1 MKFIC
6 VTPRDVFASVRTGL
20 PMNLNPAECAATL
33 LMFDE
38 KILHYDTCRGHG
50 QAVFESVN
58 MLVTLYG
65 QRERLV
71 ARSLVKHHI
80 SPQQFEDEATRASTL
95 WLSLLSNST
104 LLAWAITIATS
115 GLLLLTQ
122 KEAEAMIGVNAFR
135 IALCTSQGR
144 DSDEVWTT
152 FTQLAR
158 PDWSVIPVPLEE
170 LALAVVSM
178 LSSPKDSRPC
188 EAFCRYVMMENGHWQ
203 DTKLLVQGMPGA
215 AISP

>member
-1 MKFIC
+1 MNFIRA
-6 VTPRDVFASVRTGL
+6 TPRDVLSSVRSGL
-20 PMNLNPAECAATL
+20 PLNLSPAECAATL

-38 KILHYDTCRGHG
+38 KILHYDSCRGHS
-50 QAVFESVN
+50 QAAFESVN

-104 LLAWAITIATS
+104 LMAWAITMATS

-144 DSDEVWTT
+144 DPDEIWTT

-158 PDWSVIPVPLEE
+158 PDWLTIPVPLEE

-178 LSSPKDSRPC
+178 LSGPKHSRPY

-203 DTKLLVQGMPGA
+203 ETKLLVQGKPGEA
-215 AISP
+215 VSP